1 MSRQSSFH
9 YHRRRRSS
17 SESRSSYSVGGDE
30 DSSRSRSS
38 SRDPDR
44 SWRRREG
51 YPGGWTGPDK
61 FGEVTVPITVSD
73 SRVVEFLSSTNC
85 RLLQEIREKFPHLS
99 HLDFYPNKSRIIFVG
114 PPVNVKGAI
123 LKLFALMRYRHGIFC
138 GGYHQIRKIALNI
151 PKDAELNARSEYSEV
166 SSSEDSREN
175 DEDSPRDEVRRV
187 RWNNAE
193 SGDEQ
198 MSSNESAAES
208 GECSDH
214 QQCRDDYKNL
224 QSRMNK
230 MAHNNRNTINQ
241 LKKSISRN
249 KTTIEEKEKLIRDQ
263 NVNIN
268 NFEDKIKI
276 LEEEKDNL
284 KAAMDNYDP
293 SVFYKKSQEFEN
305 KIKEQEHLIK
315 ELRQKLVEKSLDPGS
330 FKIEPA
336 ESEGDGTT
344 PSLQK
349 QLSNSKKEYT
359 YLCWKYNQKKDLIT
373 LRDGEIRYGRRLKL
387 TDVKFMLDILDLNA
401 LFCHPRNYLSVCPKD
416 VHILICCLEIVLT
429 ASTF

>member
-17 SESRSSYSVGGDE
+17 SESRSYSVGEDE

-61 FGEVTVPITVSD
+61 FGEVTVPITVTD

-99 HLDFYPNKSRIIFVG
+99 HLDFYPKKSRIIFVG
-114 PPVNVKGAI
+114 PPVRVKGAI
-123 LKLFALMRYRHGIFC
+123 LKLFALMRYRHGIYC
-138 GGYHQIRKIALNI
+138 DGYHQIRKIAMNI

-166 SSSEDSREN
+166 SSSEDSREI
-175 DEDSPRDEVRRV
+175 DEDLSRDEVRRV

-214 QQCRDDYKNL
+214 QQCRDDFKNL
-224 QSRMNK
+224 QTRMNK
-230 MAHNNRNTINQ
+230 MAHGNRNTINQ
-241 LKKSISRN
+241 LRKSVNSKKIA
-249 KTTIEEKEKLIRDQ
+249 IEEKEKLIKDQ

-268 NFEDKIKI
+268 NLEDKIKI

-284 KAAMDNYDP
+284 KAATENYDP
-293 SVFYKKSQEFEN
+293 SVFYKKSQEYEN

-330 FKIEPA
+330 FKIEP
-336 ESEGDGTT
+336 ESEDGTT
-344 PSLQK
+344 PSLQR
-349 QLSNSKKEYT
+349 QLSNSKKDYT

-373 LRDGEIRYGRRLKL
+373 LRDGEIRDGRRQ
-387 TDVKFMLDILDLNA
+387 KFQFANVNFILDILDLIP
-401 LFCHPRNYLSVCPKD
+401 LFATLVSIASCPQDFHIQYSDMLFVLS
-416 VHILICCLEIVLT
+416 
-429 ASTF
+429 

>member
-1 MSRQSSFH
+1 
-9 YHRRRRSS
+9 
-17 SESRSSYSVGGDE
+17 
-30 DSSRSRSS
+30 
-38 SRDPDR
+38 
-44 SWRRREG
+44 
-51 YPGGWTGPDK
+51 
-61 FGEVTVPITVSD
+61 
-73 SRVVEFLSSTNC
+73 
-85 RLLQEIREKFPHLS
+85 
-99 HLDFYPNKSRIIFVG
+99 
-114 PPVNVKGAI
+114 
-123 LKLFALMRYRHGIFC
+123 MRYRHGIFC

-187 RWNNAE
+187 RWHNAE
-193 SGDEQ
+193 SGEEQ
-198 MSSNESAAES
+198 VSSNESAAES

-224 QSRMNK
+224 QTRMNK

-249 KTTIEEKEKLIRDQ
+249 KNTIEEKEKLIRDQ

-387 TDVKFMLDILDLNA
+387 TDVKFMLDILDLNP
-401 LFCHPRNYLSVCPKD
+401 LFCHPRTYLSVCPKD